1 MSNSVVAD
9 LMQAPRI
16 NGKYSKD
23 QAVLVRKSVKIPR
36 DIFERVNNEFN
47 EGHNGLFYKEDV
59 KSSKDREKKQEENRV
74 KREEKSQLEKVSL
87 ADVVAGVVAKE
98 KSTKKDETKES

>member
-16 NGKYSKD
+16 NGKYAKE
-23 QAVLVRKSVKIPR
+23 QAVLVRKSVKIPT
-36 DIFERVNNEFN
+36 DIFERVNREFD
-47 EGHNGLFYKEDV
+47 EGHNGQFYKED
-59 KSSKDREKKQEENRV
+59 KKATKEREKKQVENRL

-98 KSTKKDETKES
+98 KETKKEA